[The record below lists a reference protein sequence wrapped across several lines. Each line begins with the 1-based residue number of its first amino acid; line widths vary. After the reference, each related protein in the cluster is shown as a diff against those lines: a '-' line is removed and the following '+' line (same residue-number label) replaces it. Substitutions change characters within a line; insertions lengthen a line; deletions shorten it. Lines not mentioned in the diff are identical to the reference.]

1 MHSITVTLVYFCLL
15 QCFVVTLG
23 EVISPL
29 RGGDISPNLKVCYQ
43 GEPGAYSEKSLRSLL
58 GPSPISVG
66 RKSFEDCFR
75 SVSTKQSDYCL
86 LPFENSLGG
95 SIHENYDLMLRY
107 DLTIVAEHEFRV
119 NHCFIVSPGVKT
131 SDIKYAISHPQ
142 ALKQCD
148 NWLRA
153 RNIIPIPTYDTAGS
167 AKMLKE
173 DKNLPEGC
181 TKENTAAIASDLA
194 ASTYGMDCRCSNIE
208 DDDSNFTRFLLL
220 SRKPLAVH
228 STKDVKCKTSIVFTL
243 EETPGALYKALA
255 CFSLRD
261 VDFSKIES
269 RPTSASL
276 LSYLRFRGKRSET
289 ARFRYCFYLDFL
301 DSDSSEKAVNALDHL
316 REGASYVRVLG
327 CYPVKS
333 NLVGKVAE
341 DLKRCKDL
349 NGGSVTRI
357 DGDEKRLVKI
367 GIVGKTK
374 KDWPEV
380 PDGVKFIKNVEDVK
394 EYEELDVVVV
404 ASEDALKQLPSLPRA
419 LTVLEGS
426 LMSRSRSLALG
437 KCKGDVMICHL
448 CPEGNGKGTLVWDG
462 VRMDDVRRGEDFLR
476 CFSEASWKTVEMDCK
491 EHDDFTAKSQFAAML
506 TGRVLSAQSLK
517 PSPVN
522 TSPVMSLFD
531 VAETGGKISFD
542 EFFKAYKHT
551 SGSRMIMRGMREAL
565 AEVEREIE
573 KRQSYLEAKD
583 EMQGLDRLRVLEEVK
598 KMIREEKSSE
608 QKKG

>member
-1 MHSITVTLVYFCLL
+1 VGLVT
-15 QCFVVTLG
+15 G
-23 EVISPL
+23 SGDL

-107 DLTIVAEHEFRV
+107 DLVIVGEHDFRV
-119 NHCFIVSPGVKT
+119 RHCFITRPGVKT
-131 SDIKYAISHPQ
+131 EEIKYAISHPQ

-173 DKNLPEGC
+173 NKNLPEGC
-181 TKENTAAIASDLA
+181 TPENTAAIASDLA
-194 ASTYGMDCRCSNIE
+194 ADTYGMDCRCSNIE

-220 SRKPLAVH
+220 ARKGLGVQ
-228 STKDVKCKTSIVFTL
+228 DREGVKCKTSIVFTL

-276 LSYLRFRGKRSET
+276 LSYLKFRGKRSET

-301 DSDSSEKAVNALDHL
+301 DSDSSEAAVNALDHL

-327 CYPVKS
+327 CYPARS
-333 NLVGKVAE
+333 TLVGKVAE

-357 DGDEKRLVKI
+357 DGDEKRKVNI

-374 KDWPEV
+374 KDWPGV
-380 PDGVKFIKNVEDVK
+380 PDGVRFIKNVEDGK

-404 ASEDALKQLPSLPRA
+404 ASEEALKQLPNVPRA
-419 LTVLEGS
+419 LTVIEGN

-437 KCKGDVMICHL
+437 KCQGDVMICHL

-476 CFSEASWKTVEMDCK
+476 CFSEARWKTVEMDCK
-491 EHDDFTAKSQFAAML
+491 EHDEFTAKSSFAAML
-506 TGRVLSAQSLK
+506 TGRVLNAQSLK

-522 TSPVMSLFD
+522 TGPVMSLFD
-531 VAETGGKISFD
+531 IAETSEKMTFD

-551 SGSRMIMRGMREAL
+551 SGSRMVLKGMREAL
-565 AEVEREIE
+565 DNVEREIE

-583 EMQGLDRLRVLEEVK
+583 EMTHLDRLRVLEEVK
-598 KMIREEKSSE
+598 KMIKEETAAE
-608 QKKG
+608 KKAEKEGGKEKKND